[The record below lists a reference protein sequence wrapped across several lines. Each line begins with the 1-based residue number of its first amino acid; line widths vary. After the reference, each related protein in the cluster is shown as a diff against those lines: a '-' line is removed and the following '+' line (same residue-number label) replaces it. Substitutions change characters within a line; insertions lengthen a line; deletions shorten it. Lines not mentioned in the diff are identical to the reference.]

1 MNKEQLMSIDETESV
16 DIPEWKDSVRLK
28 PLNAKEAL
36 DFIDFC
42 ESEPD
47 GLTQQF
53 RLCVLTMVD
62 DDGNQIFQD
71 DDEGI
76 DFLRNRSGKA
86 VNRIVEAALRINGLD
101 KDLEKN

>member
-1 MNKEQLMSIDETESV
+1 
-16 DIPEWKDSVRLK
+16 
-28 PLNAKEAL
+28 
-36 DFIDFC
+36 
-42 ESEPD
+42 
-47 GLTQQF
+47 
-53 RLCVLTMVD
+53 MVD